1 MRRVNILGVCLVLTL
16 LVAGPARAGVIYQ
29 YVSDQPVYSGFPGQ
43 VVNVN
48 IFLQETVTGTS
59 TSLLASEGGL
69 FSGGFYVVEHGNSAT
84 ITGLTPNPA
93 FTSNGGFFSPNF
105 TATQAR
111 LTETESISA
120 LNGVGGTVNGKVT
133 DVLLGTLAVKL
144 GSAPSSTSFL
154 IEPYRFAPKGPF
166 GGSGVDGNTLSF
178 LNNFDLDVTNNGGA
192 PPPAFTGADA
202 VPPGSFDVAVPE
214 PGTLALALVAAG
226 GVGAVRGWRRWRG
239 RWKKRL

>member
-1 MRRVNILGVCLVLTL
+1 MRRVSFLGVGLVLTL

-29 YVSDQPVYSGFPGQ
+29 YVSDKPVYSGFPGQ

-48 IFLQETVTGTS
+48 IFLQETVTGSS

-69 FSGGFYVVEHGNSAT
+69 FSGGFYVVENGNSAT
-84 ITGLTPNPA
+84 ITGLNPNPA
-93 FTSNGGFFSPNF
+93 FAGGFLSSNF

-111 LTETESISA
+111 LSETESIFA
-120 LNGVGGTVNGKVT
+120 LTGVGGTVNGKVT
-133 DVLLGTLAVKL
+133 DVLLGTLTVKL
-144 GSAPSSTSFL
+144 GGAPSSTSFL
-154 IEPYRFAPKGPF
+154 IEPYRFAPKGLF

-178 LNNFDLDVTNNGGA
+178 LNNFDLDVTNSGGA

-202 VPPGSFDVAVPE
+202 APPGSFDVAVPE

-226 GVGAVRGWRRWRG
+226 GAGAVRGWRSWRG